1 MYAFNEQFN
10 QAARQFADAAAQVQ
24 RLALAHA
31 EKTVGLQLSAFE
43 ESTQATFAYWSELAD
58 VRDMDGL
65 KAALPK
71 GLQVARGNLERG
83 IGVTQQVLA
92 QMMKTG
98 EALGALAKGQ
108 FEQAAA
114 QAGEQL
120 EKAAK
125 AGAKAAK

>member
-10 QAARQFADAAAQVQ
+10 QAARQFADAAAQAQ
-24 RLALAHA
+24 RLMLAHA
-31 EKTVGLQLSAFE
+31 EKTAGLQLSALE
-43 ESTQATFAYWSELAD
+43 ETTQATFAYWGELAD
-58 VRDMDGL
+58 VRDMDAL
-65 KAALPK
+65 KAVLPK

-125 AGAKAAK
+125 VGAKAAK